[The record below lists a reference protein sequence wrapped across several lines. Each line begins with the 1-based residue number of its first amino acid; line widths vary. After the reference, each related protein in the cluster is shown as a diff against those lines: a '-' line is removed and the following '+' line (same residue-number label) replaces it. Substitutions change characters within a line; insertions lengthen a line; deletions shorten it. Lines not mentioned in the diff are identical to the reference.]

1 MEIRTSTALV
11 RPYTAV
17 HRLGGALV
25 YGPCTR
31 PSCPGARAPP
41 GELSRTA
48 RTRGDGMRAPPDN
61 CPGQPVLPYT
71 PYITYTLTIRTRSV
85 QPRTRRTAPYSP
97 YCPYTPV
104 HARTR
109 DPCALP
115 TGIAHSRPYF
125 CEFKILFVHKVGFAA
140 PERPILPRA
149 ELPKYLLMSEQKPR
163 RASLHN
169 APLGFHWEQ
178 LSFYDLFEG
187 CVAFYDPIL
196 LQRSRPRVRIRPSSA
211 GLRGT
216 RLALVTLSTVAMHYF
231 LIFLP

>member
-1 MEIRTSTALV
+1 MGAAAPRRAEDTHPQRPRPHGPCRALLAYIRRRWRSAEHPVPVPAKALGCSHDTQLPLRTESVEIRTSTAFV

-85 QPRTRRTAPYSP
+85 QPRTRRTAPVQP
-97 YCPYTPV
+97 VQPV
-104 HARTR
+104 HTRTR
-109 DPCALP
+109 SYTGPLRAPDGDCALP
-115 TGIAHSRPYF
+115 T
-125 CEFKILFVHKVGFAA
+125 LF
-140 PERPILPRA
+140 L
-149 ELPKYLLMSEQKPR
+149 
-163 RASLHN
+163 
-169 APLGFHWEQ
+169 
-178 LSFYDLFEG
+178 
-187 CVAFYDPIL
+187 
-196 LQRSRPRVRIRPSSA
+196 
-211 GLRGT
+211 
-216 RLALVTLSTVAMHYF
+216 
-231 LIFLP
+231 